1 MESRSAL
8 LGGEMKAALPPD
20 MMLSTCVLDAVPPL
34 MEPRSALEHRRKN
47 PLTPYKAD
55 HWEQELRCAGLLERY
70 SKVPEG
76 FQSGSG

>member
-8 LGGEMKAALPPD
+8 LGREMKTALPSD
-20 MMLSTCVLDAVPPL
+20 MMLSTCALDAVPPL

-55 HWEQELRCAGLLERY
+55 HWEQELRCVGLLEHY
-70 SKVPEG
+70 SKVAEG
-76 FQSGSG
+76 F